1 MSLIKF
7 KRNRLPW
14 INDSIGNWLDTD
26 SFFSDDFFIRDKD
39 LPAMNIKENKDD
51 FEVELAVPGFS
62 KEDIAVTI
70 ENDMLHISAK
80 NSNNAVQEDE
90 NYTRKEF
97 SYNSFDRRLQ
107 LPNSIDQNK
116 KVKAAYKD
124 GVLTLNLL
132 KKEESKEPP
141 KKVIE
146 IA

>member
-70 ENDMLHISAK
+70 ENDMLHISAE
-80 NSNNAVQEDE
+80 NSNNAVQEEE

-97 SYNSFDRRLQ
+97 SYNSFQRRLQ

-132 KKEESKEPP
+132 KKKEAKEPP